1 MKQVKCELFGE
12 GEYIWFNIGRLSR
25 LENKLGK
32 PIVAMLSGQIGITET
47 VAAYVV
53 GLAHVDKKRTKAW
66 YEARMQELLES
77 GTALDE
83 IMMPALKAI
92 IGSGI
97 AGKAAYFEA
106 FPDEMTERDKDE
118 VIAEQDRDEKNG

>member
-25 LENKLGK
+25 LESELGK

-47 VAAYVV
+47 VGIYLV
-53 GLAHVDKKRTKAW
+53 GLAHEDKKRTKSW

-77 GTALDE
+77 GITLDE

-97 AGKAAYFEA
+97 AVKAAYFEA

-118 VIAEQDRDEKNG
+118 IVAEKELDEKNG